1 MLLVIVVVLCLLLI
15 AFLSEEKQVKKIP
28 VSSTSKGGLV
38 TADAINQMAKAH
50 TTDFFVKEF
59 IIVTRGKT
67 HVWWKAKGVMDY
79 ELYKITYH
87 TGDTVYF
94 NGNRVSYVVDVTGKQ
109 WR

>member
-1 MLLVIVVVLCLLLI
+1 MLLVTIVVLCFILI
-15 AFLSEEKQVKKIP
+15 SFLFEETQIKKLP
-28 VSSTSKGGLV
+28 PSSSTGGIV
-38 TADAINQMAKAH
+38 NNTAITQMAKAH

-79 ELYKITYH
+79 ELYKIAYH

-94 NGNRVSYVVDVTGKQ
+94 NGDKVLYVVDVNGKQ

>member
-1 MLLVIVVVLCLLLI
+1 MVFLLLFIALLVLLSFCADEFKGTKPPLTP
-15 AFLSEEKQVKKIP
+15 ASLS
-28 VSSTSKGGLV
+28 GLV
-38 TADAINQMAKAH
+38 TRDAIDRMAKAH

-79 ELYKITYH
+79 ELYKIAYH

-94 NGNRVSYVVDVTGKQ
+94 NGDKVLYVVDVNGKQ